1 MVKLL
6 KCFFFPSHNLFI
18 FLISQFFVLKFPNTV
33 FRTYM
38 VVPVSGRQYVGS
50 TAEPNLLSEIRKALE
65 ELPLKL
71 VKG

>member
-1 MVKLL
+1 
-6 KCFFFPSHNLFI
+6 
-18 FLISQFFVLKFPNTV
+18 
-33 FRTYM
+33 M